1 MSNVRNVFSQLT
13 DPSLKAVIQDE
24 AYRTLKRELAQT
36 RHSNPFAQ
44 TPEAAD
50 ALEALGIN
58 SHPYAITPHTHAAAK
73 AIESDLYEVVS
84 HYLPKENPVSFLFMK
99 PAKLRFFHRG
109 PTHGDFFLN
118 AHVEPKDVPRYP
130 QDTVISRLENIPTS
144 IAFMG
149 DTLHFLSPSFVT
161 ALFAHSPK
169 LQTLYATLVLP
180 PEALYRLRSLYP
192 QIYTLTYSEDGF
204 MYIPG
209 GHAGASYFHKYDQL
223 EWLTVGHL
231 TAANQPTITAQR
243 LETKGANHLFIFQ
256 RGNYLTPERRTFTTT
271 EHYVTVPDIFLPEK
285 YNCRTP
291 ISKTIMMQMFFYIKS
306 VKEAKERDIW
316 AKFRQLISTKELQH
330 YQPSEITLLVN
341 YFEFTASLD
350 SHTCFEDVLSG
361 NLIQRL
367 LRPLRSDIQRVLQFF
382 RGRPSFVKL
391 IKALDWQPITLE
403 FPVRTVNTRLRGPPG
418 FHNPFTKPHPVNPE
432 DADTMRAFREFS
444 YTAETST
451 PTTIADSLEGSA
463 ENLASHTSLKVG
475 HADLSTEQLRALH
488 ELGSTRLGGP
498 LLPRIAPDE
507 QDSEPCPDLP
517 PEPKPTKA
525 NTTSNQGDH
534 ADQAPVNSDPATL
547 PWVAWLPKLNAL
559 GFEALEI
566 QTDPSTGEVIMPIAD
581 VRDLPKA
588 TLPEH
593 WNEPGLSKVLTTLR
607 SLNRFPT
614 PWCPDRARARAFTS
628 DVKNSRTGK
637 ALHRETQT
645 WKETQTMLTENV
657 TANLAI
663 SVIHGAGGSGKS
675 QALQTLLRQNPDLP
689 IEVVL
694 PTNELRLDWLKKLP
708 HNPPEQFRTFE
719 RAFVCS
725 KSPVVIFDDY
735 GKLPQGYIEAFAMTH
750 ASLELVILTG
760 DPRQSTHHEA
770 NEEALISKL
779 APATTI
785 FSELS
790 RYYINATHRNSKFLA
805 NKLGVYSSNSCPLKV
820 TYGFQPQPGMHLLV
834 PSLMKKAAFTDA
846 GHKVSTYAGCQGITA
861 PRVQILLDNDT
872 TMCTKEVLY
881 TALSRAVDS
890 IHFVNSNAQSSAFWE
905 KLEATPYLKT
915 FLSLVREDKIEEF
928 SAPQDPPK
936 PVAPPVTHFPVED
949 KTTTL
954 DDFKESLSDKFER
967 EIFTEAHGHTNCV
980 QGDDPTT
987 QLFSHQQ
994 AKDEAL
1000 LWETIKARLTI
1011 STPEANLEEFRAKK
1025 DLGDILWANYHK
1037 AMKLPKEQPEFSE
1050 DLWTRCAEEVQN
1062 TYLKKS
1068 ISQIKGGERRQSPDF
1083 HEHQILI
1090 FLKSQWVKKME
1101 KLGAKKIKPGQ
1112 TIASFQQ
1119 HAVMLYGTMARY
1131 MRRFRDALSP
1141 NNIMINCEKT
1151 PQDLSRWVLNYW
1163 DFSKPSYANDFT
1175 AFDQSQDGAMLQFE
1189 ILKAKYFNL
1198 PEWVIEGYLDIK
1210 LSPKI
1215 FLGTLSIMRLTGEGP
1230 TFDANTEC
1238 NIAYTHTRFE
1248 IPEGTAQIYAG
1259 DDCAIAQ
1266 VCPEKPS
1273 FALLKNRIALQAK
1286 PAYTPQER
1294 GQWAEF
1300 CGYLI
1305 TPKGLIKDPLKL
1317 HASLELAKAQKKAG
1331 VKDAI
1336 SNVIANYSLDAK
1348 LAYSLG
1354 DDLQDLLSPRQAHL
1368 HQVTVRDLV
1377 KFGGSPF
1384 LNSD

>member
-1 MSNVRNVFSQLT
+1 MSNVRNVFAQLT

-24 AYRTLKRELAQT
+24 AYRHLKRELAQT
-36 RHSNPFAQ
+36 RHNNPFAQ
-44 TPEAAD
+44 SPEAAD
-50 ALEALGIN
+50 ALEVLGIN

-99 PAKLRFFHRG
+99 PAKLRHFHRG
-109 PTHGDFFLN
+109 PTHGDHFLN

-130 QDTVISRLENIPTS
+130 QETIIKRLENIPTN
-144 IAFMG
+144 IAFIG

-180 PEALYRLRSLYP
+180 PEALYRLRSLHP

-209 GHAGASYFHKYDQL
+209 GHAGASYFHKYSQL

-231 TAANQPTITAQR
+231 TAPGLLTVTAQR

-271 EHYVTVPDIFLPEK
+271 EHYVTVPDIFLPAK

-350 SHTCFEDVLSG
+350 SHTCFEDILSG
-361 NLIQRL
+361 NLLQRI
-367 LRPLRSDIQRVLQFF
+367 LRPLTSGATQILNFF

-391 IKALDWQPITLE
+391 IQALDWQPITLE
-403 FPVRTVNTRLRGPPG
+403 FPVRKVNTLLRGPPG
-418 FHNPFTKPHPVNPE
+418 FDSPFARPQPVNP
-432 DADTMRAFREFS
+432 DD
-444 YTAETST
+444 AETTHSFQAFCQAT
-451 PTTIADSLEGSA
+451 AAVGTILEQSA
-463 ENLASHTSLKVG
+463 ETPDEHQSLRLNCPT
-475 HADLSTEQLRALH
+475 LSEHQLWALH
-488 ELGSTRLGGP
+488 ELGNTRCGGP
-498 LLPRIAPDE
+498 LLPQRPDT
-507 QDSEPCPDLP
+507 STVVEPCPDLP
-517 PEPKPTKA
+517 PETHAAPEPSQR
-525 NTTSNQGDH
+525 NT
-534 ADQAPVNSDPATL
+534 QAPDLPSPQDPTTL

-566 QTDPSTGEVIMPIAD
+566 QNDPSTGNMIMPITD
-581 VRDLPKA
+581 TKELPRA
-588 TLPEH
+588 IGPAH
-593 WNEPGLSKVLTTLR
+593 WQGPDMEQIISTLR
-607 SLNRFPT
+607 SINRYPT
-614 PWCPDRARARAFTS
+614 PWNPDRSRARAFTS

-637 ALHRETQT
+637 ALHRESQV
-645 WKETQTMLTENV
+645 WKETQTMLTES
-657 TANLAI
+657 TQTNLAV

-675 QALQTLLRQNPDLP
+675 QALQTLLRQHPSLP
-689 IEVVL
+689 VEVVL

-725 KSPVVIFDDY
+725 RCPVVIFDDY
-735 GKLPQGYIEAFAMTH
+735 GKLPQGYLEAFAMTH
-750 ASLELVILTG
+750 ANLELVILTG

-779 APATTI
+779 PPATTI

-820 TYGFQPQPGMHLLV
+820 TYGFQPQPGLHLLV

-861 PRVQILLDNDT
+861 PRVQILLDSDT

-890 IHFVNSNAQSSAFWE
+890 IHFINSNAQSSAFWE

-915 FLSLVREDKIEEF
+915 FLSLVREDRVAEF
-928 SAPQDPPK
+928 SASPADPT
-936 PVAPPVTHFPVED
+936 PVAPPCTHFPVED
-949 KTTTL
+949 GTTTL
-954 DDFKESLSDKFER
+954 DDFREELQDKFDR
-967 EIFTEAHGHTNCV
+967 EIFNQAHGYTNCV
-980 QGDDPTT
+980 QTDNPTT
-987 QLFSHQQ
+987 QLFAHQQ

-1000 LWETIKARLTI
+1000 LWETINARLTI
-1011 STPEANLEEFRAKK
+1011 SNPEANLAEFRAKK
-1025 DLGDILWANYHK
+1025 DLGDILWENYRK
-1037 AMKLPKEQPEFSE
+1037 AMKLPNEQPDFSE

-1068 ISQIKGGERRQSPDF
+1068 VAQIKGGDRRQSPDF

-1131 MRRFRDALSP
+1131 MRRFRDALRP

-1151 PQDLSRWVLNYW
+1151 PQDLSRWVLNHW

-1215 FLGTLSIMRLTGEGP
+1215 FLGTLTIMRLTGEGP

-1238 NIAYTHTRFE
+1238 NIAYTHTRFD
-1248 IPEGTAQIYAG
+1248 IPEGAAQIYAG
-1259 DDCAIAQ
+1259 DDCAISQ

-1273 FALLKNRIALQAK
+1273 FSLLKNRIALQAK

-1336 SNVIANYSLDAK
+1336 TNVVANYSLDAK

-1354 DDLQDLLSPRQAHL
+1354 DDLQDLLSPHQAHL

>member
-1 MSNVRNVFSQLT
+1 MSNVRNVFAQLT

-24 AYRTLKRELAQT
+24 AYRTLKRDLAQT
-36 RHSNPFAQ
+36 RHTNPFAQ
-44 TPEAAD
+44 SPEAAD
-50 ALEALGIN
+50 TLEKLGIN

-99 PAKLRFFHRG
+99 PAKLRYFHRG
-109 PTHGDFFLN
+109 PTHRDIFLN
-118 AHVEPKDVPRYP
+118 GHVEPKDVPRYP
-130 QDTVISRLENIPTS
+130 QETIINRLENIPTT

-209 GHAGASYFHKYDQL
+209 GHAGASYFHRYEQL

-231 TAANQPTITAQR
+231 VGQGQPTVTAQR

-256 RGNYLTPERRTFTTT
+256 RGNYLTPPKRTFTTADQ
-271 EHYVTVPDIFLPEK
+271 YVTVPDIFLPER

-350 SHTCFEDVLSG
+350 SHSCFEDVLSG
-361 NLIQRL
+361 NLLQRL
-367 LRPLRSDIQRVLQFF
+367 LRPIRADMQRIVQFF
-382 RGRPSFVKL
+382 KGQPSFVKL

-403 FPVRTVNTRLRGPPG
+403 FAVRSVKTHVRGPPG
-418 FHNPFTKPHPVNPE
+418 FQSPFMRPHPVNGDDGQTSQDFQNFNLRE
-432 DADTMRAFREFS
+432 AGATHQTVEAALEATTEGEAD
-444 YTAETST
+444 
-451 PTTIADSLEGSA
+451 
-463 ENLASHTSLKVG
+463 HTSLRI
-475 HADLSTEQLRALH
+475 STEGLSEPQLLALH
-488 ELGSTRLGGP
+488 SLGHSRCGGP
-498 LLPRIAPDE
+498 LLPPASTLIVE
-507 QDSEPCPDLP
+507 EEPCPDIP
-517 PEPKPTKA
+517 PAPRALEGPIQSPPQEDQEAQPRNLEPSA
-525 NTTSNQGDH
+525 
-534 ADQAPVNSDPATL
+534 L

-559 GFEALEI
+559 GFEALEV
-566 QTDPSTGEVIMPIAD
+566 QTDPSTGAMIMPITD
-581 VRDLPKA
+581 TLDLPRA
-588 TLPEH
+588 TLPTH
-593 WNEPGLSKVLTTLR
+593 WEEPELQKILTTLR
-607 SLNRFPT
+607 GLNRFPV
-614 PWCPDRARARAFTS
+614 PWQPDRARARAFTS

-637 ALHRETQT
+637 ALHRESLV
-645 WKETQTMLTENV
+645 WKETQTMLTD
-657 TANLAI
+657 TADVELAI

-675 QALQTLLRQNPDLP
+675 QALQTLLRQDPSLP

-694 PTNELRLDWLKKLP
+694 PTNELRLDWLRKLP

-725 KSPVVIFDDY
+725 RSPVVVFDDY
-735 GKLPQGYIEAFAMTH
+735 GKLPQGYLEAFAMTH
-750 ASLELVILTG
+750 ANLELVILTG

-779 APATTI
+779 DPATTV
-785 FSELS
+785 FSKLS

-820 TYGFQPQPGMHLLV
+820 TYGFQPQPGLHLLV

-915 FLSLVREDKIEEF
+915 FLSLVREDRIVEF
-928 SAPQDPPK
+928 SAQDDSPT
-936 PVAPPVTHFPVED
+936 PVAPPTTHFPVEGRS
-949 KTTTL
+949 TTL
-954 DDFKESLSDKFER
+954 DHFKEELDDKFDR
-967 EIFTEAHGHTNCV
+967 EIFNEAHGHTNCV
-980 QGDDPTT
+980 QTDDTT
-987 QLFSHQQ
+987 IQLFSHQQ

-1011 STPEANLEEFRAKK
+1011 STPEANLEEFKAKK
-1025 DLGDILWANYHK
+1025 DIGDILWVNYHK
-1037 AMKLPKEQPEFSE
+1037 AMGLPKEQPDFSE

-1068 ISQIKGGERRQSPDF
+1068 INQIKGGERRQSPDF
-1083 HEHQILI
+1083 HTHEILI

-1101 KLGAKKIKPGQ
+1101 KLGAKKIKSGQ

-1141 NNIMINCEKT
+1141 NNIMINCERT
-1151 PQDLSRWVLNYW
+1151 PQDISRWVMNYW

-1238 NIAYTHTRFE
+1238 NIAYTHTRFD
-1248 IPEGTAQIYAG
+1248 IPEGVAQIYAG

-1273 FALLKNRIALQAK
+1273 FALLKNRLALQAK

-1336 SNVIANYSLDAK
+1336 TNVVANYSLDAK

>member
-36 RHSNPFAQ
+36 RHTNPFAQ
-44 TPEAAD
+44 SPDAAD

-99 PAKLRFFHRG
+99 PAKLRYFHRG

-130 QDTVISRLENIPTS
+130 QDTVLNRLENISTS

-223 EWLTVGHL
+223 EWLTIGHL
-231 TAANQPTITAQR
+231 QAPNQPTVTAQR

-271 EHYVTVPDIFLPEK
+271 DPYVTVPDIFLPEK

-341 YFEFTASLD
+341 YFEFAASLD

-361 NLIQRL
+361 NLLQRL
-367 LRPLRSDIQRVLQFF
+367 LRPLRADMQRILHFF

-403 FPVRTVNTRLRGPPG
+403 FPVRRVNTRLRGPPG
-418 FHNPFTKPHPVNPE
+418 FLSPFTRPQPVNPD
-432 DADTMRAFREFS
+432 DAETTESFREFIQPLNPS
-444 YTAETST
+444 PTATVTEMLENST
-451 PTTIADSLEGSA
+451 ESDVT
-463 ENLASHTSLKVG
+463 HTSLKVVPQS
-475 HADLSTEQLRALH
+475 LSPEQLSALH
-488 ELGSTRLGGP
+488 ELGNSRCGGP
-498 LLPRIAPDE
+498 M
-507 QDSEPCPDLP
+507 
-517 PEPKPTKA
+517 
-525 NTTSNQGDH
+525 
-534 ADQAPVNSDPATL
+534 
-547 PWVAWLPKLNAL
+547 LPKRSSNHTHTSSDLLRRRHPRQQRSTNPPMGSLAAKAKRI

-566 QTDPSTGEVIMPIAD
+566 QTDPSTGQPIMPITD
-581 VRDLPKA
+581 TRELPRAIMPAHWDSPQFEKIIA
-588 TLPEH
+588 TLR
-593 WNEPGLSKVLTTLR
+593 N
-607 SLNRFPT
+607 LNRFPT
-614 PWCPDRARARAFTS
+614 PWSPDRARARAFTS

-637 ALHRETQT
+637 ALHRESQT
-645 WKETQTMLTENV
+645 WKETQTMLTDNAEIH
-657 TANLAI
+657 TAI

-719 RAFVCS
+719 RAFVS
-725 KSPVVIFDDY
+725 SRGPVVIFDDY

-750 ASLELVILTG
+750 ANLELIILTG

-779 APATTI
+779 SPATTT

-805 NKLGVYSSNSCPLKV
+805 NKLGIYSSNHCPLKV
-820 TYGFQPQPGMHLLV
+820 TYGFQPQPGLHLLV
-834 PSLMKKAAFTDA
+834 PSLVKKAAFTDA

-890 IHFVNSNAQSSAFWE
+890 NHFVNSNAQSSAFWE

-928 SAPQDPPK
+928 SAPPDPPK
-936 PVAPPVTHFPVED
+936 SVMPPVTHFPVEEC
-949 KTTTL
+949 TTAL
-954 DDFKESLSDKFER
+954 DDFREELHDKFDR

-980 QGDDPTT
+980 QTDDPTT

-1011 STPEANLEEFRAKK
+1011 STPEANIEEFRAKK
-1025 DLGDILWANYHK
+1025 DLGDILWTNYHK
-1037 AMKLPKEQPEFSE
+1037 AMNLPKEQPDFSE
-1050 DLWTRCAEEVQN
+1050 ELWTRCAEEVQN

-1068 ISQIKGGERRQSPDF
+1068 LNQLKGGERRQSPDF

-1151 PQDLSRWVLNYW
+1151 PQDLSRWVLSYW
-1163 DFSKPSYANDFT
+1163 DFSKPAYANDFT

-1238 NIAYTHTRFE
+1238 NIAYTHTRFN

-1273 FALLKNRIALQAK
+1273 FALLKDRIALQAK

-1336 SNVIANYSLDAK
+1336 TNVVANYSLDAK

-1354 DDLQDLLSPRQAHL
+1354 DELHDLLSPRQAHL

>member
-24 AYRTLKRELAQT
+24 AYRVLKRELAQT
-36 RHSNPFAQ
+36 RHTNPFAQ
-44 TPEAAD
+44 SPEAAD

-73 AIESDLYEVVS
+73 AVESDLYEVVS

-109 PTHGDFFLN
+109 PTHGDHFLN

-130 QDTVISRLENIPTS
+130 QETIINRLADIPTQ

-149 DTLHFLSPSFVT
+149 DTLHFLSPSFLT
-161 ALFAHSPK
+161 ALFAHSPR

-209 GHAGASYFHKYDQL
+209 GHAGASYFHRYDQL

-231 TAANQPTITAQR
+231 TAPGQPTITAQR

-256 RGNYLTPERRTFTTT
+256 RGNYLTPARRTFATSD
-271 EHYVTVPDIFLPEK
+271 HYVTVPQIFLPED

-291 ISKTIMMQMFFYIKS
+291 ISKTTMMQMFFYIKS

-350 SHTCFEDVLSG
+350 SHTCFQDVLSG
-361 NLIQRL
+361 NLLQRL
-367 LRPLRSDIQRVLQFF
+367 LRPLRADFQRVLQFF
-382 RGRPSFVKL
+382 QGRPSFVKL

-403 FPVRTVNTRLRGPPG
+403 FPVRDVRTTVRGPPG
-418 FHNPFTKPHPVNPE
+418 FKNPFTQPQPVNPE
-432 DADTMRAFREFS
+432 DADTSRGFQDFTRATTPKLQPTVEATLEA
-444 YTAETST
+444 TAESS
-451 PTTIADSLEGSA
+451 DH
-463 ENLASHTSLKVG
+463 HTQLKVLCDTLPEKQLEAIHALG
-475 HADLSTEQLRALH
+475 HLRC
-488 ELGSTRLGGP
+488 GGP
-498 LLPRIAPDE
+498 LLPAPT
-507 QDSEPCPDLP
+507 QSCSPAEPCPDLP
-517 PEPKPTKA
+517 PSPVKSTASPASPDPNVLDAQPT
-525 NTTSNQGDH
+525 T
-534 ADQAPVNSDPATL
+534 QAPETL

-559 GFEALEI
+559 GFEALEV
-566 QTDPSTGEVIMPIAD
+566 QHDPSTGEMIMPITD
-581 VRDLPKA
+581 TRDLPRA
-588 TLPEH
+588 TLPPH
-593 WNEPGLSKVLTTLR
+593 WQGHDLESILTTLR

-614 PWCPDRARARAFTS
+614 PWSPDRTRARAFTS

-637 ALHRETQT
+637 ALHRESQA
-645 WKETQTMLTENV
+645 WKETQTMLTEN
-657 TANLAI
+657 TQADLAI

-675 QALQTLLRQNPDLP
+675 QALQTLLRQNPSLP

-719 RAFVCS
+719 RAFVS
-725 KSPVVIFDDY
+725 SHSPVVIFDDY
-735 GKLPQGYIEAFAMTH
+735 GKLPQGYLEAFALTH
-750 ASLELVILTG
+750 ANLELAILTG
-760 DPRQSTHHEA
+760 DPRQSTHHES

-779 APATTI
+779 PPATTI
-785 FSELS
+785 YSTLS
-790 RYYINATHRNSKFLA
+790 RYYINATHRNSKYLA
-805 NKLGVYSSNSCPLKV
+805 NKLGVYSANSCPLNV
-820 TYGFQPQPGMHLLV
+820 TYGFQPLPGMHLLV
-834 PSLMKKAAFTDA
+834 PSLVKKAAFTDV

-915 FLSLVREDKIEEF
+915 FLSLVREDKITEF
-928 SAPQDPPK
+928 QAPEDAPK
-936 PVAPPVTHFPVED
+936 PVTPPVTHFPVEEPA
-949 KTTTL
+949 TTL
-954 DDFKESLSDKFER
+954 DDFKEELHDKFDR
-967 EIFTEAHGHTNCV
+967 EIFTSDRGHTNCV
-980 QGDDPTT
+980 QTDDPTI

-1011 STPEANLEEFRAKK
+1011 STPEANIDEFRAKK
-1025 DLGDILWANYHK
+1025 DLGDILWANYHR
-1037 AMKLPKEQPEFSE
+1037 AMGLPKEQPDFSE

-1068 ISQIKGGERRQSPDF
+1068 LAQLKGGERRQSPDF

-1131 MRRFRDALSP
+1131 MRRFRDALGP

-1215 FLGTLSIMRLTGEGP
+1215 FMGTLSIMRLTGEGP

-1238 NIAYTHTRFE
+1238 NIAYTHTRFD

-1317 HASLELAKAQKKAG
+1317 HASLELAKAQRKAG

-1336 SNVIANYSLDAK
+1336 ANVVANYSLDAK

-1354 DDLQDLLSPRQAHL
+1354 DDLQDLLSPHQAHL